1 MTYTLAA
8 VSGKR
13 RLWKARGPGV
23 PGPYNST
30 KIKTSRP
37 NRRDGSFLC
46 E

>member
-13 RLWKARGPGV
+13 RLREARRPGV
-23 PGPYNST
+23 PGPYKLDKT
-30 KIKTSRP
+30 KTSRP